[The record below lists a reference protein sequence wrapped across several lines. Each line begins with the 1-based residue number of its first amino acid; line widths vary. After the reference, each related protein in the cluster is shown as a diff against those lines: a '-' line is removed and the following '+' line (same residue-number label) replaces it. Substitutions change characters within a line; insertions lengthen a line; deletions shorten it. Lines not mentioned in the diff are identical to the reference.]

1 MWQQTKK
8 QCKELH
14 TKLTYIKGL
23 IAAYDKSIAS
33 TWHAAD
39 CHVNA
44 REHRH
49 QTHSIAILQGVSQGK
64 GILLIISQPLFHGL
78 TG

>member
-33 TWHAAD
+33 T
-39 CHVNA
+39 
-44 REHRH
+44 
-49 QTHSIAILQGVSQGK
+49 
-64 GILLIISQPLFHGL
+64 
-78 TG
+78 